1 MDDEIRDCVRGCVM
15 LRVWALRTS
24 PSKGF
29 SVDFVSEPSM
39 MDHSCGARAPAGL
52 CTGRALA
59 FFAEALCAEGFCAEG
74 FCAEV
79 GTLPTGC
86 FGLAVLV
93 EKSAPRMERRPEAER
108 GACGVAISIVVDD
121 FQTYRGSSAICE
133 SPLVDGEHQRFHRLC
148 HVFCSR
154 LFALGGTPSRS
165 RASQRTRTRAASQK
179 SLPTPHSQLF
189 PVCWRK
195 RPVSA

>member
-108 GACGVAISIVVDD
+108 GACGVAISIVVE
-121 FQTYRGSSAICE
+121 YSNVSRGNRRDGGG
-133 SPLVDGEHQRFHRLC
+133 PPFVVDGEHQRFHRLC

-165 RASQRTRTRAASQK
+165 RASQRTRTRATSQK

-189 PVCWRK
+189 PGGRG
-195 RPVSA
+195 P

>member
-1 MDDEIRDCVRGCVM
+1 M

-86 FGLAVLV
+86 FGLAVLGLRWRIWPGDRSGGAAGSGTGNCV
-93 EKSAPRMERRPEAER
+93 TGRNRR
-108 GACGVAISIVVDD
+108 C
-121 FQTYRGSSAICE
+121 
-133 SPLVDGEHQRFHRLC
+133 
-148 HVFCSR
+148 
-154 LFALGGTPSRS
+154 
-165 RASQRTRTRAASQK
+165 
-179 SLPTPHSQLF
+179 
-189 PVCWRK
+189 
-195 RPVSA
+195 

>member
-1 MDDEIRDCVRGCVM
+1 MDDEIRDCVRGCAM

-133 SPLVDGEHQRFHRLC
+133 SPLVDGEHHRPPPLP
-148 HVFCSR
+148 R
-154 LFALGGTPSRS
+154 LLFSLVRPWRNPSRS